1 MEKLLDKIS
10 SYNILN
16 YLLPGILFSFF
27 SDYFTNMKIISQMK
41 DNIFLSLFIFYFLGS
56 IISRIGSL
64 FIEPILEKL
73 NFVQKSS
80 YENYIKAAQKDSKI
94 EMLSEVNTM
103 YRTFLSLSISLLICY
118 FYEKISHCLNFNSD
132 INFYIFILMIFI
144 LYLFSYKK
152 QTSYIKNRIEIANKT
167 Q

>member
-1 MEKLLDKIS
+1 MDKLLDKIS

-27 SDYFTNMKIISQMK
+27 LDYFTNMKIMSQLK
-41 DNIFLSLFIFYFLGS
+41 DNIFLSMFLFYFLGS
-56 IISRIGSL
+56 VISRIGSL
-64 FIEPILEKL
+64 FIEPILEKFK
-73 NFVQKSS
+73 FVQKSS
-80 YENYIKAAQKDSKI
+80 YEDYIEAAKKDSKV

-118 FYEKISHCLNFNSD
+118 LYEKISSCLNLNRET
-132 INFYIFILMIFI
+132 NFYIFIAIIFI

-152 QTSYIKNRIEIANKT
+152 QTAYIKNRIEITNKT
-167 Q
+167 N